1 MYKKIKNISFLVLFS
16 FFLFL
21 ILKYY
26 FSEENIILT
35 SKLRSSH
42 IVTQNINK
50 DNLPILENDTSNII
64 IYKNDIENLKKKKKK
79 RFWEKLI
86 SNKNE

>member
-1 MYKKIKNISFLVLFS
+1 MYKKIINISLLIIFS

-21 ILKYY
+21 ITKYY

-42 IVTQNINK
+42 FVTQNINK
-50 DNLPILENDTSNII
+50 NDLPILENDTSNII
-64 IYKNDIENLKKKKKK
+64 IYKNNIENLKKKKKK

-86 SNKNE
+86 SNKDE